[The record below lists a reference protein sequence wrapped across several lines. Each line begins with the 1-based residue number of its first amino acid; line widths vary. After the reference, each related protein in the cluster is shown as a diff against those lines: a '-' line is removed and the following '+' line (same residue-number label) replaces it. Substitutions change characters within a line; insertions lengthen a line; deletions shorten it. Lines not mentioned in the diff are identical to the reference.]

1 MKESKR
7 PLWKK
12 SMLQHLNLSDI
23 LECLYEISD
32 NGDMYGYA
40 CDEEG
45 ESGYYQEYKDQFDE
59 LSAGAY
65 SLWETLQNFDLREK
79 WDDMTVALLGET
91 QKVLGFDSIEQDY
104 FGMLGRW
111 DEEFAVEEAVKRIER
126 LTKRDMIKMFR
137 NVMVTLVLFFDIKT
151 AHDCLTSIVQ
161 ELDDHVAYMK
171 ENGGKPPQRAWV
183 E

>member
-1 MKESKR
+1 MKKSKR

-12 SMLQHLNLSDI
+12 SMLQTLNLDDI
-23 LECLYEISD
+23 IENLFEISE

-40 CDEEG
+40 RDEKDEA
-45 ESGYYQEYKDQFDE
+45 GYYQEYKDQFDE

-65 SLWETLQNFDLREK
+65 FLLEALRDFDIRDH
-79 WDDMTVALLGET
+79 WNDMTVALLGET
-91 QKVLGFDSIEQDY
+91 HKVLGYDAIEQDY

-126 LTKRDMIKMFR
+126 LSKRNMIKCFR
-137 NVMVTLVLFFDIKT
+137 KVMVTLVSYFDIKA

-161 ELDDHVAYMK
+161 ELDEHVAYMQ
-171 ENGGKPPQRAWV
+171 ENGKPPQRAWV

>member
-12 SMLQHLNLSDI
+12 SMLQRLNLTDISDF
-23 LECLYEISD
+23 LYEISD
-32 NGDMYGYA
+32 NGDMHGYNR
-40 CDEEG
+40 DEEG

-65 SLWETLQNFDLREK
+65 TLWESLQNIDLREH

-104 FGMLGRW
+104 YGMLGRW
-111 DEEFAVEEAVKRIER
+111 DEEFAVEEAIKRIER
-126 LTKRDMIKMFR
+126 LNKRDMIKCFR
-137 NVMVTLVLFFDIKT
+137 NVMVALTLFFDIKA

-161 ELDDHVAYMK
+161 ELDERAAYMQA
-171 ENGGKPPQRAWV
+171 NGTPPQRAWV